1 MNYTASPW
9 AIIIF
14 LVFVSMVLGI
24 SFHFARKTKTSASY
38 FAAGGQI
45 HWAVNGVAF
54 AGDYLS
60 AASFLGICGM
70 IAIAGYDGFLYS
82 IGYLAG
88 WVVAL
93 FVIAEPMKKLGKFTF
108 TDALDKKFNS
118 KGIQLVA
125 GISTLLVSIFYL
137 IPQMVGA
144 GALVTPLLGLPNWV
158 GVVMV
163 GIIVVIV
170 VTTAGMASTT
180 YVQFLKGGLLVVFSI
195 VLVFLVL
202 SRGISNAP
210 DQGGD
215 KKYHDFITLKATSV
229 QAGSVLLED
238 KSYAVVKDFND
249 AGGLHFARLSKNSIE
264 SIWKID
270 DVTGVLAETQYIAQL
285 ADGRTLY
292 NGLPK
297 DQGAFYQV
305 GNMSDLNGEKVFK
318 TGNLSLSSFI
328 KAIKSGTVVRWGK
341 TVVSDTNGKTT
352 IYYQVPTAGKDVLKP
367 GLKYKVDST
376 KGATPLDKID
386 FISLMLALFLGTAS
400 LPHILIR
407 YYTVP
412 NAASARK
419 STIVAIAVI
428 GLFYVLTLY
437 MGMGAMV
444 NGVIDLT
451 NDNMS
456 APLLA
461 KSFGVTIFAIISA
474 LAFATVLGTVSGLI
488 VASSGAVAHDLMNR
502 FMGIKMKDSDK
513 VRAAKIASV
522 VVGGIAILLGIL
534 FEGMNVSY
542 LVGWAFAVAASA
554 NLPAIVMI
562 LFWKKTTK
570 EGVITGIL
578 VGLVTS
584 LTLILLSQ
592 ETFNN
597 VYHLVNV
604 VAPVKLNNPAII
616 SVPLSFISL
625 VIVTL
630 FTQKKPGQLPAQETK
645 ALTEA
650 EA

>member
-9 AIIIF
+9 AVVIF
-14 LVFVSMVLGI
+14 LAFVSVVLGI
-24 SFHFARKTKTSASY
+24 SFHFARKTKTSSSY

-70 IAIAGYDGFLYS
+70 IAISGYDGFLYS

-88 WVVAL
+88 WIVAL
-93 FVIAEPMKKLGKFTF
+93 FVIAEPMKRLGKFTF

-118 KGIQLVA
+118 KGIQLMA

-144 GALVTPLLGLPNWV
+144 GALVTPLLGLPNWA
-158 GVVMV
+158 G
-163 GIIVVIV
+163 VVIV
-170 VTTAGMASTT
+170 GVLVVIIVTTAGMASTT
-180 YVQFLKGGLLVVFSI
+180 YVQFLKGTLLVVFSL

-202 SRGISNAP
+202 ARGINNAP

-215 KKYHDFITLKATSV
+215 QPYHDFTTLKASSV
-229 QAGSVLLED
+229 TAGSVQLED
-238 KSYAVVKDFND
+238 KSYKLEKDFKD
-249 AGGLHFARLSKNSIE
+249 GGGLHFARLSKDGRVSF
-264 SIWKID
+264 WKID
-270 DVTGVLAETQYIAQL
+270 DKTGVLTETQYIATLTGGQI
-285 ADGRTLY
+285 LY

-297 DQGAFYQV
+297 EDGAFYQV
-305 GNMSDLNGEKVFK
+305 GHMSDLNGEKVFK

-328 KAIKSGTVVRWGK
+328 DTIKNGTVIRWGK
-341 TVVSDTNGKTT
+341 TVVSDDFGKTT
-352 IYYQVPTAGKDVLKP
+352 IYHQLPTAGEDVLKP
-367 GLKYKVDST
+367 GLKYKVDSAM
-376 KGATPLDKID
+376 GATFLSKID
-386 FISLMLALFLGTAS
+386 FISLMLALFLGTAA

-407 YYTVP
+407 YYTVSSP
-412 NAASARK
+412 ASARK
-419 STIVAIAVI
+419 STIVAIGVI

-437 MGMGAMV
+437 MGLGSMV

-461 KSFGVTIFAIISA
+461 KSFGVTIFATISA

-488 VASSGAVAHDLMNR
+488 LASSGAVAHDLMNR
-502 FMGIKMKDSDK
+502 FMGIKMKDAYK
-513 VRAAKIASV
+513 VRVAKIASV
-522 VVGGIAILLGIL
+522 VVGAIAILLGIL
-534 FEGMNVSY
+534 FEGMNVSF

-570 EGVITGIL
+570 EGVVAGIL
-578 VGLVTS
+578 VGLVAS
-584 LTLILLSQ
+584 LSLILLSQ

-597 VYHLVNV
+597 VYKLVNV
-604 VAPVKLNNPAII
+604 TAPVKLSNPAII
-616 SVPLSFISL
+616 SVPLSFVSL
-625 VIVTL
+625 VLVTL
-630 FTQKKPGQLPAQETK
+630 FTQKKKGPPAGGKVPVLP
-645 ALTEA
+645 EA
-650 EA
+650 